1 MNQLIQLNQKQK
13 SIALQK
19 LVTSSPI
26 NVIKKVVSS
35 LMHTHNL
42 KIEERLNKDYE
53 VTGYNIH
60 DTEHLSL
67 DQLKEAE
74 KTIQY
79 SMIPLESF
87 ECEKELLKTV
97 ACMSKPREENSKD
110 IAFRVKL
117 MAEELSIYP
126 ADIYMHVCKH
136 IRNTKTFFPALA
148 EFRNVGDYH
157 FQRRK
162 ALLETVQKCIEKK
175 ENDKKSIETSA

>member
-79 SMIPLESF
+79 SMIPL
-87 ECEKELLKTV
+87 
-97 ACMSKPREENSKD
+97 
-110 IAFRVKL
+110 
-117 MAEELSIYP
+117 
-126 ADIYMHVCKH
+126 
-136 IRNTKTFFPALA
+136 
-148 EFRNVGDYH
+148 
-157 FQRRK
+157 
-162 ALLETVQKCIEKK
+162 
-175 ENDKKSIETSA
+175 

>member
-1 MNQLIQLNQKQK
+1 
-13 SIALQK
+13 
-19 LVTSSPI
+19 
-26 NVIKKVVSS
+26 
-35 LMHTHNL
+35 MHTHNL
-42 KIEERLNKDYE
+42 KIEERLNKHYE
-53 VTGYNIH
+53 VIGYNIH
-60 DTEHLSL
+60 DVDEITL

-79 SMIPLESF
+79 SMVPLKSF

-117 MAEELSIYP
+117 MAEELSMYP
-126 ADIYMHVCKH
+126 ADIYLHVCKH
-136 IRNTKTFFPALA
+136 IRNTMTFFPALA

-162 ALLETVQKCIEKK
+162 NLLEVVHKCIEKK
-175 ENDKKSIETSA
+175 ENVTKTIETTA

>member
-1 MNQLIQLNQKQK
+1 
-13 SIALQK
+13 
-19 LVTSSPI
+19 
-26 NVIKKVVSS
+26 
-35 LMHTHNL
+35 MHTHNL
-42 KIEERLNKDYE
+42 KIEERLNKYYE

-162 ALLETVQKCIEKK
+162 ALLETVQKCIEKR